1 MLCVLLG
8 LHGSTPKT
16 IIIEKTGNLLIGT
29 KLIIPTSKKLKETKI
44 NITDDKNIKILI
56 LRVS

>member
-8 LHGSTPKT
+8 LHGSTSKT